1 MLGCSVAQL
10 LLLTTPR
17 KEEPDKPLHKYA
29 CAIALASHKGKKMAD
44 ENASLGGAD
53 GPNTKRLDF
62 KKQSL
67 DDAYA
72 APANLLEI
80 EVCNAETHG
89 FGRNRYTDYEVKMRV
104 SYALRV
110 TGTLYSSVWPLC
122 VTLES
127 NLI

>member
-1 MLGCSVAQL
+1 
-10 LLLTTPR
+10 
-17 KEEPDKPLHKYA
+17 
-29 CAIALASHKGKKMAD
+29 MAD
-44 ENASLGGAD
+44 GAPVGPD
-53 GPNTKRLDF
+53 GPTTKRLDF

-104 SYALRV
+104 STHTVHRYRAFS
-110 TGTLYSSVWPLC
+110 T
-122 VTLES
+122 
-127 NLI
+127 